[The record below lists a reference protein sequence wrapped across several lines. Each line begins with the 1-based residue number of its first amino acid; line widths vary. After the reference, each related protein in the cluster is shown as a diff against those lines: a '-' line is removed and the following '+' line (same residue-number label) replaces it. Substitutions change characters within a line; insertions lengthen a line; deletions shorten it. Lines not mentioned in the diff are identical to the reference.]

1 MAHEVTTRR
10 VLYEIPGMS
19 SATVRHAE
27 FRGADG
33 KALPMAIYSPTSPV
47 LHPPPAVLIVEG
59 YADPG
64 FSQFLGCRF
73 MEMQWSISMAQLI
86 AASGMAAITYANRE
100 PAADAAAILEH
111 VRAAADAIG
120 VNGQRIGLW
129 ATSGHGPVALSVLEK
144 AECAVLSNVFTL
156 DYDGATQVADA
167 AKMFRFAVPRMAG
180 IPAGKPIFVVRSGHD
195 EMPGLNQSLDRF
207 AMLALSANHPITLV
221 NHPDAPHSYDLY
233 HDSATTRA
241 ILRQALA
248 FLRDQ
253 LHT

>member
-1 MAHEVTTRR
+1 MANEVTTRR
-10 VLYEIPGMS
+10 VLYEIPGMK
-19 SATVRHAE
+19 SATVRQAE

-33 KALPMAIYSPTSPV
+33 EALPMAIYSPTFPV
-47 LHPPPAVLIVEG
+47 ADPPPAVVIVEG

-64 FSQFLGCRF
+64 FSRLFGCRF
-73 MEMQWSISMAQLI
+73 MEMQWSISMAQLL

-100 PAADAAAILEH
+100 PVADASAILDH
-111 VRAAADAIG
+111 VRTRADAVG
-120 VNGQRIGLW
+120 ADPERIGLW
-129 ATSGHGPVALSVLEK
+129 ATSGHGPVALFALGR
-144 AECAVLSNVFTL
+144 AECAVLSNPFTF
-156 DYDGATQVADA
+156 DYDGATHVAEA
-167 AKMFRFAVPRMAG
+167 AKMFRFAVPSMATL
-180 IPAGKPIFVVRSGHD
+180 PAGKPIFVVRSGKD

-233 HDSATTRA
+233 HDSAETRA